1 MSKAMLGYLSAIVIA
16 VVATAIVVQTSSGP
30 TASTKTSLESVL
42 KKRHQELSEI

>member
-16 VVATAIVVQTSSGP
+16 VVALAIVVQTSSGIIDKP
-30 TASTKTSLESVL
+30 KTSLESVL